1 MILEPE
7 SNLEKLLYQRGNDTY
22 LVINIGDVHDKL
34 DVELE
39 VIPEDST
46 QDIGADIVSGMTQ
59 MRIVVD
65 CRTASVPLNFPAFG
79 VQWHKGRLRSG
90 EGVPYFE
97 GGQTSV
103 GMSRGLLPGRL
114 LATLHDGRAREP
126 A

>member
-7 SNLEKLLYQRGNDTY
+7 STLESYCHRRGSDTY
-22 LVINIGDVHDKL
+22 LVIDIGDVHDKL
-34 DVELE
+34 HVELE
-39 VIPEDST
+39 VIPENST
-46 QDIGADIVSGMTQ
+46 QDIGTDIVPGVAQ

-79 VQWHKGRLRSG
+79 VQWHKGRLGSG

-97 GGQTSV
+97 GRQTSV
-103 GMSRGLLPGRL
+103 GMSRRLLPGRL
-114 LATLHDGRAREP
+114 LATLHDGRTREP